1 MHQKQILEP
10 NAAQVQT
17 APVQYVNHE
26 RIIYEGGKYI
36 SQWGNRALISGGKRA
51 LQAVEKSLVNSL
63 KKSKIYWEKHIFIG
77 ECCDENISFIKS
89 KAESIKANII
99 IGIGG
104 GKALDAAKAAA
115 EECSIPIIC
124 IPTIA
129 ATCAATSAL
138 SVIYSREGVF
148 KRTFFLTTSPNLVLV
163 DPNVIANAPV
173 IYLEAGILDSL
184 AKWYEGIAVF
194 QGIDNPDIY
203 TSSAICLAEMLNK
216 QMQEKAIRAVNLVK
230 EHRVEETLLHVIDL
244 IVYLTGVIQ
253 SMGQKTLRGGIAHAI
268 NNGLTIVKESHDLPH
283 GLKVGYGIIVQLVL
297 EKLPKKQVKDTV
309 SFFRKL
315 DFEPSLKGLNLV
327 FNRDVIVR
335 IAEKAANDPYT
346 GKMPFP
352 VKTEM
357 IVSAIEELEENIDKF

>member
-1 MHQKQILEP
+1 MRQKQIPDP
-10 NAAQVQT
+10 NTEYLQT
-17 APVQYVNHE
+17 APVQYVNHKG
-26 RIIYEGGKYI
+26 IIYESGKYI

-51 LQAVEKSLVNSL
+51 LQAVEKHLINSL
-63 KKSKIYWEKHIFIG
+63 EISKIHWEKHLFTG
-77 ECCDENISFIKS
+77 ECCDENISIIKN
-89 KAESIKANII
+89 KLKSIKANIL
-99 IGIGG
+99 IGVGG

-115 EECSIPIIC
+115 EECRIPIVC

-129 ATCAATSAL
+129 ATCAAVTAL

-148 KRTFFLTTSPNLVLV
+148 EKAFFLTTNPNLVLV

-203 TSSAICLAEMLNK
+203 TSSAICLAKMLNK
-216 QMQEKAIRAVNLVK
+216 QIHEKAIRAVKLVK
-230 EHRVEETLLHVIDL
+230 EHTVEETLLHVIDL

-268 NNGLTIVKESHDLPH
+268 NNGLTIVKKSHDLPH
-283 GLKVGYGIIVQLVL
+283 GLKVGYGIIVQLIL
-297 EKLPKKQVKDTV
+297 EKLPKKQIKDTV

-315 DFEPSLKGLNLV
+315 DFEPSLKGLNLAI
-327 FNRDVIVR
+327 NRDVIVR

-352 VKTEM
+352 VKAEM
-357 IVSAIEELEENIDKF
+357 IVSAMEELEENSDKF